1 MNLADWL
8 KQSHPQS
15 EQLSVLEG
23 ICDAL
28 HQAHSGNQLRGDIAP
43 TSIEFGQSGGY
54 EILSGA
60 AAPAGYR
67 APEARSGAG
76 GPMAAIFSAG
86 VIFYEIL
93 AGKHPFPGGATSGP
107 AEPLRSVR
115 RDLPSEL
122 TDAVMACLEV
132 DPEWRPKDLSYV
144 LQVVRRLRGSTPA
157 PAPAS
162 RPAPRMA
169 LESKPKARTETVRRR
184 PSSRGRPPLMAIAV
198 GATLLII
205 GGVVLW
211 LRSVPSGPSKPS
223 AKPAPTVAG
232 TPAATTS
239 TSPAVPTPA
248 PSSPVLQPSA
258 GPSVKPTPTP
268 TPGPVAVASPIA
280 SPAHVAATP
289 TPSLATP
296 TPTPRPSATL
306 APVIAAT
313 PTPVVATPPPTPVPT
328 PVPVATPPPAAPAP
342 PTEPALL
349 KSIAPPMM
357 APNSTSLYDL
367 HGSGLRAELRA
378 VFLKGRDVA
387 PGINVVRQKFVNS
400 TKIQV
405 LVRVEEGA
413 GSGGGYSVVL
423 VDAEGRAT
431 NGAPFQIGK

>member
-28 HQAHSGNQLRGDIAP
+28 HQAHSSNQLRGDIAP

-144 LQVVRRLRGSTPA
+144 LQVVRRLRGNTPA
-157 PAPAS
+157 AAPAS

-169 LESKPKARTETVRRR
+169 LESKPKVRTETVRRR

-211 LRSVPSGPSKPS
+211 LRSVPQGSPKPT
-223 AKPAPTVAG
+223 AR
-232 TPAATTS
+232 PAATISAPVPSASPSSAAS
-239 TSPAVPTPA
+239 TPTPSA
-248 PSSPVLQPSA
+248 PAPQPSA
-258 GPSVKPTPTP
+258 GPSLKLTPTP
-268 TPGPVAVASPIA
+268 TAGPVAAASPMA
-280 SPAHVAATP
+280 SPAHAAATP
-289 TPSLATP
+289 TPSLTTP
-296 TPTPRPSATL
+296 TPTPRPSATP

-313 PTPVVATPPPTPVPT
+313 PVPVVATPTPAPLAT
-328 PVPVATPPPAAPAP
+328 PAPVATPPPAVAAA
-342 PTEPALL
+342 PTEPAAL

-357 APNSTSLYDL
+357 APNTTNLYDV
-367 HGSGLRAELRA
+367 HGSGLRPELRA
-378 VFLKGRDVA
+378 IFLKGRDVA
-387 PGINVVRQKFVNS
+387 PGISVVRQKFVNA
-400 TKIQV
+400 TKVQL
-405 LVRVEEGA
+405 LVRVEEGVA
-413 GSGGGYSVVL
+413 GGGGYSVVL
-423 VDAEGRAT
+423 VDADGRAT